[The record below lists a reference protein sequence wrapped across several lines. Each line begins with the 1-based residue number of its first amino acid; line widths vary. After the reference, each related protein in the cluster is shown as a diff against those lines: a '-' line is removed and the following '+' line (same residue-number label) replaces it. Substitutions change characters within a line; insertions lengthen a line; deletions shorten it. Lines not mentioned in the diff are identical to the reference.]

1 MFAVVE
7 LLVMELLLLLLLLLE
22 LRGMMLA
29 MMAMMMLMLLRGMVV
44 VVVCVAVV
52 VNAIN
57 IGIITAI
64 AVTINYAAVVAVVQ
78 VLHIGGD
85 AIQNTITVNV
95 AVTIITYIIVI
106 IIVVATGRRAT
117 AIAATGRAGDRR
129 KAREQ
134 QVGRAVA
141 VRGRVAK
148 VETMRLVAGHG
159 GSVGGGGGRHRAGG
173 RGQRLHLPHLLLPDV
188 VVIVLHKIRG
198 RSVME

>member
-29 MMAMMMLMLLRGMVV
+29 MMAMMLLMLLRGMVL

-85 AIQNTITVNV
+85 AIQNTITV

-198 RSVME
+198 RSVMK